1 MDFAS
6 SLSKLGKTLEAR
18 SFCCRFVLPGAFLSF
33 MLLCV
38 AAYSQVSTA
47 TLVIA
52 VEDQAGAL
60 VPDAAITLLNTA
72 TGISRTFQ
80 SNEEGLA
87 TASALQPGVYDISVE
102 KPGFKKAVQ
111 PGFVLT
117 VNQRAR
123 QTIVLQV
130 GEVTESVTVEAGAP
144 LVNTKTPNWAKSWTN
159 RESLSSR

>member
-1 MDFAS
+1 MDFMS
-6 SLSKLGKTLEAR
+6 SLSKLGKTLEAG
-18 SFCCRFVLPGAFLSF
+18 SFCGRFVLPGAFLFMF

-52 VEDQAGAL
+52 VEDPAGAL

-130 GEVTESVTVEAGAP
+130 GEVTESVTVEARCTAGEHA
-144 LVNTKTPNWAKSWTN
+144 KTPN
-159 RESLSSR
+159 